1 MPSIV
6 THHLFAKD
14 CLLNFEKKVNKNIYY
29 IFAQSFDN
37 LAYYHFFTG
46 LNNEV
51 KQLGKRAQ
59 STKTNEYFI
68 NLLNYIKNN
77 HLKEDKDVIGYL
89 FGSICHYVLDST
101 CHPFVVYE
109 TGDKSID
116 QKYRGG
122 HEKMEVMIDAILYK
136 EKEHKPLYKESL
148 SNTLLPKVT
157 FSNNL
162 KKTIDYTFNETFKV
176 NKISKKYE
184 KAYKTGNF
192 ILKYF
197 VTDKTGIKKKIYK
210 IKDYF
215 GKGRMYQYLSFN
227 IKKLDYSFLNLKHN
241 DWCYPTD
248 NTIIKNSS
256 FYDLYDEGTKFA
268 RGLFKV
274 SLNYLDNKIDENKV
288 YSEFKD
294 LSYVT
299 GLDWHLKKKTKYF
312 KF

>member
-14 CLLNFEKKVNKNIYY
+14 CLLDYEKKVNKDIYY

-37 LAYYHFFTG
+37 LAYYHFFWSF
-46 LNNEV
+46 NNEV
-51 KQLGKRAQ
+51 KNLGKIAQ
-59 STKTNEYFI
+59 STKTNEYF
-68 NLLNYIKNN
+68 LNILKYIKAND
-77 HLKEDKDVIGYL
+77 LKNDKDVMGYL
-89 FGSICHYVLDST
+89 FGSICHYALDST

-109 TGDKSID
+109 TGTVNID

-122 HEKMEVMIDAILYK
+122 HEKMEVMLDAIMYE

-148 SNTLLPKVT
+148 SDTLLPKVT

-162 KKTIDYTFNETFKV
+162 KCTIENAFEKTFKIDKMGV
-176 NKISKKYE
+176 KYE
-184 KAYKTGNF
+184 KAYKMGNF

-210 IKDYF
+210 LKDYF

-227 IKKLDYSFLNLKHN
+227 VKKLDKNFLNLEHCE
-241 DWCYPTD
+241 WCYPTD
-248 NTIIKNSS
+248 NTITKKSS
-256 FYDLYDEGTKFA
+256 FYELYEEASKFA
-268 RGLFKV
+268 RRLFKI
-274 SLNYLDNKIDENKV
+274 SLDYLDNKIDEKKV
-288 YSEFKD
+288 NTEFKD

>member
-14 CLLNFEKKVNKNIYY
+14 CLLNYEKKVNKDIYY

-37 LAYYHFFTG
+37 LAYYHFFTSF
-46 LNNEV
+46 NNEI
-51 KQLGKRAQ
+51 KNIGKIAQ
-59 STKTNEYFI
+59 SSKTNEYFL
-68 NLLNYIKNN
+68 NLLNYIKDNN
-77 HLKEDKDVIGYL
+77 LKEDKDIIGYL
-89 FGSICHYVLDST
+89 FGSICHYALDST

-109 TGDKSID
+109 TGAVSID

-122 HEKMEVMIDAILYK
+122 HEKMEVMIDAIMYE

-148 SNTLLPKVT
+148 SDTLLPKVK

-162 KKTIDYTFNETFKV
+162 KKALDFTFNKTFKI
-176 NKISKKYE
+176 KKMGIKYE

-210 IKDYF
+210 IKDHF

-227 IKKLDYSFLNLKHN
+227 IKKLDNSFLNLEHN
-241 DWCYPTD
+241 EWCYPTD

-256 FYDLYDEGTKFA
+256 FFDLYDESIIFA
-268 RGLFKV
+268 RRLFKV
-274 SLNYLDNKIDENKV
+274 SLDYLNNKIAENNLNK
-288 YSEFKD
+288 EFKD
-294 LSYVT
+294 LAYSS
-299 GLDWHLKKKTKYF
+299 GLDWRLKSKTKYF

>member
-14 CLLNFEKKVNKNIYY
+14 CLKGYEKKVNKDIYY

-37 LAYYHFFTG
+37 LSYYHFFTG
-46 LNNEV
+46 FNNEI
-51 KQLGKRAQ
+51 KHLGKIAQ

-68 NLLNYIKNN
+68 NILNYLKNN
-77 HLKEDKDVIGYL
+77 NLKEDKDLIGYL
-89 FGSICHYVLDST
+89 FGSICHYTLDST

-109 TGDKSID
+109 TGSVNINP
-116 QKYRGG
+116 KYRGG
-122 HEKMEVMIDAILYK
+122 HEKMEVMIDAILYE
-136 EKEHKPLYKESL
+136 EKEHKPLYKENL
-148 SNTLLPKVT
+148 SNTLLPKVK

-162 KKTIDYTFNETFKV
+162 RKTLDYTFNKTFNV
-176 NKISKKYE
+176 DNMGIKYE

-197 VTDKTGIKKKIYK
+197 VTDKIGIKKKIYK
-210 IKDYF
+210 LKDYF

-227 IKKLDYSFLNLKHN
+227 IKKLDKSFLNLEHN
-241 DWCYPTD
+241 KWCYPTD

-256 FYDLYDEGTKFA
+256 FYDLYENASNFA
-268 RGLFKV
+268 RKLFKI
-274 SLNYLDNKIDENKV
+274 SIDYLNDSINEEQLNK
-288 YSEFKD
+288 EFKD

-299 GLDWHLKKKTKYF
+299 GLNWHLKKKTQYF
-312 KF
+312 KL